1 MQTVTSIQVIY
12 NNAILRVFLVVL
24 FIVFGHTTYLA
35 QDIQLLTED
44 FETGGGSVSINNGG
58 PGSNSGNNLWLVNN
72 NYVGAPTYP
81 NTTTQDNTVS
91 GTIGFA
97 PTSNYLHIH
106 NQPSGITNNNY
117 SPQAVSDQFAYTQY
131 GLCTYG
137 LSDIHFSFFWLCE
150 GSATAYGTVYYSA
163 DGGAWVPIG
172 LPQYSGSA
180 LWQYED
186 ITDPAFED
194 VGSLR
199 FGFRWQNDNSSDS
212 PTQSFSIDDINI
224 VATFGAADPVTI
236 TVTSVSPDPVCEG
249 SFLTINYSLSDT
261 LCDGNYSIE
270 LSNGNGQF
278 NGQFGSWVTSIYYP
292 NTSGSLTIQLPANAG
307 ADDCYKIRINRM
319 SPDPQITGVASPCF
333 EIIECPNVITTMA
346 PVVASDPFPV
356 CVQSAI
362 DIPFT
367 STGIYEANSSYICQL
382 SEPDGTFSANP
393 PVVGSSQDN
402 ATYDPALGQQPG
414 SVSGLIPETAD
425 GCNYYLRIVSTNPN
439 AIGSVWGPFCIQ
451 HCDITTNDTENL
463 SFCIHSCA
471 VDPNGETQLIDID
484 INSYDNA
491 ATYLPGN
498 EFTTQLLSMQDFSQ
512 IGPLGVLGS
521 VTAVSSTQLAIHI
534 PCIDSL
540 QDLGIP
546 IGTNYLR
553 IVATNSTTPQNV
565 LGTLIHISIGI
576 FVDDPPVISPYTYP
590 SFAVQDTFCVNE
602 TLALFFDPYD
612 PTLESTFEWQS
623 NGINGGQPFV
633 SPSGEES
640 NNLYVNLGA
649 PGNLTFSIQQTNN
662 GCVSDWTPAMSVTV
676 LGDPIVNI
684 TGPSNVCEGD
694 TNMFQVNFTPNT
706 YYSWSTTAPGTSI
719 AYQDTSNNVLNIAF
733 SQTGN
738 FTLNLNVLNQC
749 GSDDDSHLVHV
760 LPYPIIAAGP
770 DTLICIGDDTEMS
783 VTTGGGYTYSWSDGA
798 TVLGTTSN
806 LSVTPPET
814 TSYIAAVTAIGGCV
828 SHDTVLVEV
837 QFPDPPTIIPDS
849 ICNGGNSIE
858 LGASYAGVYTWQD
871 GSHDSTFVVTTPGS
885 YDLSIDIAG
894 ELCPYLEQFDVVLT
908 QPWEIDHV
916 IDSICPGGENTIVLA
931 ADEVGTYVWFDGIET
946 STHPVTDTGSYQV
959 QILQPDD
966 FCPRILQYDVE
977 PMLPEPAEM
986 LIDSV
991 CPNGDNYIILSADDS
1006 GLYDWSTGV
1015 SSSSISVSDTGFYS
1029 VSIYPFVGRCPR
1041 ILNFT
1046 VIPDTCIAELDPNYW
1061 EELFV
1066 YLPNAFSPVMSKDIN
1081 DVFGPVFS
1089 NSKIVV
1095 DYQLIIIDRWG
1106 SPVFIS
1112 HDPEEKWQG
1121 EFMGGEYFVKD
1132 DVYVW
1137 QLEYRNKY
1145 ETEGHKLRGHV
1156 TIIR

>member
-1 MQTVTSIQVIY
+1 M
-12 NNAILRVFLVVL
+12 VL

-540 QDLGIP
+540 LDLGIP

-602 TLALFFDPYD
+602 TLELFFDTYD